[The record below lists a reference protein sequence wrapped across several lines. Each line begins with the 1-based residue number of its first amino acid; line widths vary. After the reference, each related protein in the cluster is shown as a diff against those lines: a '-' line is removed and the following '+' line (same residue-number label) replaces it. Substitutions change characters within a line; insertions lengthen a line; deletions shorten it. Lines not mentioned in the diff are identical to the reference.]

1 MSQNILIIEDETLVS
16 DLIITILVKEGYYPI
31 LAKTGAEALKK
42 ISQVVPDL
50 ILLDIGLPDM
60 EGLEIPKFIRK
71 SKKTADLPI
80 IIITGRNT
88 LKDRLSGFEHGAD
101 DYLAK
106 PFEPQELV
114 ARIRAVLKRIPV
126 KSKQPQTQ
134 TTYGEKLFMDSE
146 KHEVWHDGKE
156 VWLTPKEFSLLEFFI
171 KHMGKV
177 QSRQTILKEIW
188 GHVSDDPTRTVDVHV
203 RRLRAK
209 IPILENDLITIKP
222 MGYKLREPVLS

>member
-1 MSQNILIIEDETLVS
+1 MIILS
-16 DLIITILVKEGYYPI
+16 GK
-31 LAKTGAEALKK
+31 
-42 ISQVVPDL
+42 
-50 ILLDIGLPDM
+50 
-60 EGLEIPKFIRK
+60 
-71 SKKTADLPI
+71 
-80 IIITGRNT
+80 NT
-88 LKDRLSGFEHGAD
+88 LKDRLSGFEQGAD

-114 ARIRAVLKRIPV
+114 ARIRAIIKRATV

-134 TTYGEKLFMDSE
+134 TSYGEGLFMDSE
-146 KHEVWHDGKE
+146 RHEVWHDGKE

-177 QSRQTILKEIW
+177 QSRPTLLREIW
-188 GHVSDDPTRTVDVHV
+188 GHVADDPTRTVDVHV

-222 MGYKLREPVLS
+222 LGYKLKEPAFS